1 MGASSGKGAAAHRPV
16 LLLLALV
23 GLVTAGCILLTFD
36 GTGLGLRVP
45 LSLPALAPATT
56 ERLSPYVAICLAAKG
71 EVVGSDMWSE

>member
-45 LSLPALAPATT
+45 LSLPARAPATT
-56 ERLSPYVAICLAAKG
+56 LSPYVAICLAAKG
-71 EVVGSDMWSE
+71 EGVGGDMWSE